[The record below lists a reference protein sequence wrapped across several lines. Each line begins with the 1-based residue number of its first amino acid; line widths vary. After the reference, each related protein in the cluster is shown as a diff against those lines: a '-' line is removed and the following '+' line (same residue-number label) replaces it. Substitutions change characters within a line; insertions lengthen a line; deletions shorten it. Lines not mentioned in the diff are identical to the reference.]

1 MTIGELYELF
11 DTLRPHR
18 RRAASAILE
27 LGLDADTS
35 RACRASE
42 PCRQALERLQE
53 ARERLDSLPGEGPVR
68 ELSVD
73 GREVRLTL
81 DYELSEL
88 DRDLLC
94 LREGMEA
101 VVRTL
106 RVPGSFETEYEQLVG
121 LLSDHRYAAVFTDR
135 DGTIANYC
143 GRYRS
148 SHQPLYAAVRIGRY
162 ARERTD
168 NFVVV
173 TSGPLYGQGLLSL
186 SAFPEGTVHLTGSKG
201 LEYLFA
207 DGETGSYPLTAEQRA
222 ALIALDHRIEALLER
237 PEYHVLPLVG
247 SGYQRKFG
255 QLTVS
260 RQDMHRS
267 VPAEVSQSF
276 LDDVHRVV
284 SDLDPY
290 GERIEVV
297 DTGFDIELTL
307 TAEGSRSRGFDKG
320 DGVGFLLGE
329 LGLRPRGEPVLVCG
343 DTASDLPMVEFLAD
357 AGYEVDAVFVA
368 ADAELERAVRRRS
381 TRAGFC
387 SGPDVLVSALGAVG
401 RVKGAH

>member
-11 DTLRPHR
+11 DSLRPHR
-18 RRAASAILE
+18 RRAAAAILE
-27 LGLDADTS
+27 LGLDSDTS

-42 PCRQALERLQE
+42 PCRQALAQLQT
-53 ARERLDSLPGEGPVR
+53 ARETLESLPGDGPVR
-68 ELSVD
+68 ELAVD

-94 LREGMEA
+94 LREGMEGVA
-101 VVRTL
+101 RTL
-106 RVPGSFETEYEQLVG
+106 RVPGSFESELDALVRM
-121 LLSDHRYAAVFTDR
+121 LSDHRYAAVFSDR

-162 ARERTD
+162 ARECTD

-201 LEYLFA
+201 REYLFA
-207 DGETGSYPLTAEQRA
+207 DGEAGSYPLTEEQSA
-222 ALIALDHRIEALLER
+222 ALIALDRRIEALLER
-237 PEYHVLPLVG
+237 PEYRILALVG

-267 VPAEVSQSF
+267 VPVEVSQSF
-276 LDDVHRVV
+276 LTEVRDTVRE
-284 SDLDPY
+284 LDPR
-290 GERIEVV
+290 GEHFVV
-297 DTGFDIELTL
+297 DDTGFDIELTL
-307 TAEGSRSRGFDKG
+307 TAEGTGTRAFDKG
-320 DGVGFLLGE
+320 DGVGFLLGA
-329 LGLRPRGEPVLVCG
+329 LGLEPRGEPVLVCG
-343 DTASDLPMVEFLAD
+343 DTVSDVPMVEFLAD

-368 ADAELERAVRRRS
+368 ADSELERAVRRRS
-381 TRAGFC
+381 TRAAFC
-387 SGPDVLVSALGAVG
+387 SGPDVLVSALGTVG
-401 RVKGAH
+401 QEKGAH

>member
-18 RRAASAILE
+18 RRAAAAILE
-27 LGLDADTS
+27 LGLDSDTS
-35 RACRASE
+35 QACRASE
-42 PCRQALERLQE
+42 PCRQALDRLQA
-53 ARERLDSLPGEGPVR
+53 ARETLDSLPGEGPVR
-68 ELSVD
+68 ELTVD

-94 LREGMEA
+94 LREGMEGVA
-101 VVRTL
+101 RTL
-106 RVPGSFETEYEQLVG
+106 RVPGSFENELDHLVG
-121 LLSDHRYAAVFTDR
+121 MLSDHRYAAVFTDR

-148 SHQPLYAAVRIGRY
+148 SHQPLYTAVRIGRY
-162 ARERTD
+162 ARECTD
-168 NFVVV
+168 HFVVV

-201 LEYLFA
+201 REYLFA
-207 DGETGSYPLTAEQRA
+207 DGEAGSYPLTEDQSA
-222 ALIALDHRIEALLER
+222 AIIALDRRIEALLER
-237 PEYHVLPLVG
+237 PEYQILPLVG

-267 VPAEVSQSF
+267 VPVEVSQAF
-276 LDDVHRVV
+276 LDDVRATVRE
-284 SDLDPY
+284 LDPG
-290 GERIEVV
+290 GERFVV
-297 DTGFDIELTL
+297 DDTGFDIELTL
-307 TAEGSRSRGFDKG
+307 TAEGARSRGFDKG

-329 LGLRPRGEPVLVCG
+329 LGLEPHGEPVLVCG
-343 DTASDLPMVEFLAD
+343 DTASDVPMVEFLAD